1 MFGGQER
8 EAVYSISRYPGQTLK
23 VAVRSKTHTLRLE
36 TDEVVAKDGTVDLG
50 GAYPDIF
57 PRAHEAEPGYAVD
70 SAELRAFFYP
80 RARTFLREVANNGEY
95 FPHP

>member
-1 MFGGQER
+1 MFGGRER

-57 PRAHEAEPGYAVD
+57 PRAHEAEPGHAVD
-70 SAELRAFFYP
+70 SEELRAFFYP
-80 RARTFLREVANNGEY
+80 RTREFLREVASNAETWA
-95 FPHP
+95 

>member
-1 MFGGQER
+1 MVAN
-8 EAVYSISRYPGQTLK
+8 AVEQ
-23 VAVRSKTHTLRLE
+23 
-36 TDEVVAKDGTVDLG
+36 DGTVDLSR
-50 GAYPDIF
+50 AEVKIYPRD
-57 PRAHEAEPGYAVD
+57 HEGEADHAVD